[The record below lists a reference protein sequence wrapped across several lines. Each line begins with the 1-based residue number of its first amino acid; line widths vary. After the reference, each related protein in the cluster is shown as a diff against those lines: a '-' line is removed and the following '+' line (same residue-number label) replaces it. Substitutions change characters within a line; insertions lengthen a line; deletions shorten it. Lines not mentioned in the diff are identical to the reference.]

1 MGGRLGLRAKVKDE
15 TFKEMFKE
23 EEEDPYLRRY
33 NNKENINAYHSLI
46 HRID

>member
-1 MGGRLGLRAKVKDE
+1 MI
-15 TFKEMFKE
+15 KE

-46 HRID
+46 HRIDERVEKMCNKY